1 MASYFLDT
9 SAFVK
14 RYHLEIGTDRVAALF
29 DRPENQIFN
38 IPPHARRDKI
48 RICGEGPHREHR
60 EATAAALWIQVLADI
75 ASESFEVLPI
85 LDVHYQLAETLI
97 GRHAFRNPL
106 RTLDALQLAVALSR
120 SEQAVLDGF
129 VVADQAL
136 SKIALAEKL
145 AVVLVA

>member
-1 MASYFLDT
+1 MSSHRRRY
-9 SAFVK
+9 SK
-14 RYHLEIGTDRVAALF
+14 RELLGSLHVGYIMSVSDLGLVPGTNRWDA
-29 DRPENQIFN
+29 
-38 IPPHARRDKI
+38 
-48 RICGEGPHREHR
+48 
-60 EATAAALWIQVLADI
+60 AAALWIQVLADI

-97 GRHAFRNPL
+97 GRHAFRNPM

>member
-1 MASYFLDT
+1 MSSHRRRY
-9 SAFVK
+9 SK
-14 RYHLEIGTDRVAALF
+14 RELLGSLHVGYIMSVSDLGLVPGTNRWDA
-29 DRPENQIFN
+29 
-38 IPPHARRDKI
+38 
-48 RICGEGPHREHR
+48 
-60 EATAAALWIQVLADI
+60 AAALWIQVLADI

-97 GRHAFRNPL
+97 GRHAFRNPM

-145 AVVLVA
+145 AVVLVG

>member
-14 RYHLEIGTDRVAALF
+14 RYHLEIGADRVAALF
-29 DRPENQIFN
+29 DRPENQIF
-38 IPPHARRDKI
+38 ISRLTLVETRSAFAVKVRTGSID
-48 RICGEGPHREHR
+48 